1 MKRNRP
7 VYFLFLFSISYFAS
21 HAQLHD
27 STRRYVNACVDLMQK
42 ESLYSNRVNWKM
54 IRDSVDLQLQ
64 QASSSRQAEETVIW
78 VFKQLKDNHG
88 FYGGIDTSYRYS
100 KPGPERIFSHG
111 ILEEYKKP
119 RAVKTAMLENG
130 IAYYKM
136 PAVLIGSNTT
146 KMKQWAN
153 LLTDSLC
160 KLEAQQPRAYII
172 DLRMNNGGNSEPMWQ
187 ALKNLLGENNRTY
200 MANARKK
207 ILPDENDSATLAYKA
222 AAVPDH
228 PCVFRK
234 NIPVAVLIGPGTAS
248 SGEIMALSFTTR
260 AHTKLFGEPTIG
272 VANVTNGFP
281 VLDKGYLLLTVG
293 YIANARK
300 KILGDFFIE
309 PDLFIKS
316 DDNYTAP
323 EKDITV
329 QAAMQWL
336 NARQKKNKR

>member
-7 VYFLFLFSISYFAS
+7 LYFLFLFTISYFAS

-42 ESLYSNRVNWKM
+42 ESLYSNRVNWKT
-54 IRDSVDLQLQ
+54 IRDSVNLQLE
-64 QASSSRQAEETVIW
+64 QAHSSRQAEETVIW
-78 VFKQLKDNHG
+78 VFKQLQDNHG

-100 KPGPERIFSHG
+100 KPGPERVFSAG

-119 RAVKTAMLENG
+119 RAVKTALLDNG

-187 ALKNLLGENNRTY
+187 ALKHLLGEKNRTY
-200 MANARKK
+200 MADAKKK

-260 AHTKLFGEPTIG
+260 ANTKLFGEPTIG

-300 KILGDFFIE
+300 KVLADYFIQ

-316 DDNYTAP
+316 DDNYATP

-336 NARQKKNKR
+336 NTRQKKNKR

>member
-1 MKRNRP
+1 MQSKRP
-7 VYFLFLFSISYFAS
+7 FYLLFLSILSFSVLQ
-21 HAQLHD
+21 AQLPD
-27 STRRYVNACVDLMQK
+27 STRRYVYACVDLMQK

-54 IRDSVDLQLQ
+54 IRDSVELQLQ

-78 VFKQLKDNHG
+78 VFKQLKDEHG
-88 FYGGIDTSYRYS
+88 FYGGIDTSYRYT
-100 KPGPERIFSHG
+100 KPGPERVFSKG

-119 RAVKTAMLENG
+119 RSIKAMMLDHQ

-136 PAVLIGSNTT
+136 PAVLIGSNRE

-153 LLTDSLC
+153 MLTDSLC

-200 MANARKK
+200 MADAKKK

-222 AAVPDH
+222 AAVPGH
-228 PCVFRK
+228 PCIFRK

-260 AHTKLFGEPTIG
+260 AHTQLFGEPTIG

-281 VLDKGYLLLTVG
+281 VLEKGYLLLTVG

-300 KILGDFFIE
+300 KVLVDYFIQ
-309 PDLFIKS
+309 PGVLVKS
-316 DDNYTAP
+316 EDNYAEP
-323 EKDITV
+323 EKDVTV
-329 QAAMQWL
+329 QAAIQWL
-336 NARQKKNKR
+336 LTRKKKK

>member
-1 MKRNRP
+1 
-7 VYFLFLFSISYFAS
+7 
-21 HAQLHD
+21 
-27 STRRYVNACVDLMQK
+27 MQK
-42 ESLYSNRVNWKM
+42 ESLYSSRLNWAV

-64 QASSSRQAEETVIW
+64 QARSSRQAEETVIW

-88 FYGGIDTSYRYS
+88 FYGGMDTSYRYS
-100 KPGPERIFSHG
+100 RPGPERVFSNG

-119 RAVKTAMLENG
+119 RAVKTAMLDNG

-153 LLTDSLC
+153 MLTDSLC

-187 ALKNLLGENNRTY
+187 ALKNLLGEKNRTY

-207 ILPDENDSATLAYKA
+207 ILPDENDPATLAYKA

-260 AHTKLFGEPTIG
+260 AHTQLFGEPTIG

-281 VLDKGYLLLTVG
+281 VLDK
-293 YIANARK
+293 A
-300 KILGDFFIE
+300 
-309 PDLFIKS
+309 
-316 DDNYTAP
+316 
-323 EKDITV
+323 
-329 QAAMQWL
+329 
-336 NARQKKNKR
+336 